1 MKHLPPPLFV
11 LLVGFTLGLGV
22 GSIANYYLLKQ
33 KKDELLSNLNN
44 LHVESIYN
52 LNTNESILTFKSVH
66 QRLCGEYIGQLASSP
81 LKEINVIING
91 VRFARSKTHSK
102 AENACLPD
110 DGFLGQ
116 NELVLY
122 SAGRS
127 K

>member
-22 GSIANYYLLKQ
+22 GSIANYYLLNLQ
-33 KKDELLSNLNN
+33 KDELLGNFNN

-66 QRLCGEYIGQLASSP
+66 QSLCGEYINHLASSP

-91 VRFARSKTHSK
+91 VRFARSKTRNQ
-102 AENACLPD
+102 AVNACLPD
-110 DGFLGQ
+110 DGILGQ
-116 NELVLY
+116 NVLVLY

>member
-22 GSIANYYLLKQ
+22 GSIANYYLLNLQ
-33 KKDELLSNLNN
+33 KDELLSNLNN

-66 QRLCGEYIGQLASSP
+66 QRLCGEYISQLASSP

-91 VRFARSKTHSK
+91 VRFARSKTRNT